1 MAMTEEA
8 DSPGE
13 DEPDDLGLRNLLQA
27 DPRWT
32 SRYEG
37 WQVIGRGAFATVV
50 KTYCKD
56 LGADIAVKIFKNLD
70 QEDRRRFQQEVRNAQ
85 TLDSPGVVRMYSPF
99 WGSPPWI
106 EMEWVDGPNLKQE
119 LQRRAAENEPFS
131 TLEGLD
137 IGIAIT
143 EVLRE
148 AHDKRIVHRDV
159 KPANILLPRSHH
171 PLVKLADF
179 GIARGEGAGRL
190 THTGTFPGTPQF
202 GSPESFMGDAPL
214 TAAHDVYSL
223 GLCLYLVFSGNRF
236 PWRVAPDAGMRS
248 WMRLHVHVAPGTAR
262 RHVPAL
268 DRELDDLILRCLK
281 KKPAKRPSTGDVL
294 ERLRQIRAR
303 VSAEASVAPTDP
315 SAKRIAANRRVLIA
329 AASGVLLVIAALGAR
344 LSGSSRAARS
354 ARAARSIGG
363 GDAAPAQCRTERL
376 PPPRR
381 ANPPP
386 RARRRISASRR
397 IEDSAGTR
405 DPAEAWTRGPA
416 GRWCRDGQGATQCEF
431 RNGPGNLTDVRLQVA
446 TGQERSTSVV
456 SPARWHRGR
465 RRSAPSPISI
475 LRFGRARSSSR
486 YVISFKSSAGTQT
499 IRQPLR

>member
-1 MAMTEEA
+1 MAMTEEV

-32 SRYEG
+32 SRYQG

-119 LQRRAAENEPFS
+119 LQRRAVENEPFS

-137 IGIAIT
+137 VGIAIT

-236 PWRVAPDAGMRS
+236 PWKVAPDAGMRS

-268 DRELDDLILRCLK
+268 DRELDDLILRCLR

-294 ERLRQIRAR
+294 ERLGQIRAR
-303 VSAEASVAPTDP
+303 VSAEASVAIPDP

-329 AASGVLLVIAALGAR
+329 AAVGVLLVIAAVGAR

-354 ARAARSIGG
+354 HERPVQAA
-363 GDAAPAQCRTERL
+363 DAMRTGPGQDSTPPPAPAGQPASARPADESRPPDTSKTPQTPAIL
-376 PPPRR
+376 PKPGREAPP
-381 ANPPP
+381 A
-386 RARRRISASRR
+386 
-397 IEDSAGTR
+397 
-405 DPAEAWTRGPA
+405 
-416 GRWCRDGQGATQCEF
+416 DGVVTVKGNAVEF
-431 RNGPGNLTDVRLQVA
+431 RNGRGNLTDVRLQVA
-446 TGQERSTSVV
+446 TSAGTRHVCRIA
-456 SPARWHRGR
+456 SPL
-465 RRSAPSPISI
+465 APGEETFCSFADFDPEIPPAMK
-475 LRFGRARSSSR
+475 LVEA
-486 YVISFKSSAGTQT
+486 VISFKSSAGAQT

>member
-1 MAMTEEA
+1 MAMTEEV

-32 SRYEG
+32 TRYEG

-56 LGADIAVKIFKNLD
+56 LGADIAVKILKNLD

-214 TAAHDVYSL
+214 SAAHDVY
-223 GLCLYLVFSGNRF
+223 
-236 PWRVAPDAGMRS
+236 
-248 WMRLHVHVAPGTAR
+248 
-262 RHVPAL
+262 
-268 DRELDDLILRCLK
+268 
-281 KKPAKRPSTGDVL
+281 
-294 ERLRQIRAR
+294 
-303 VSAEASVAPTDP
+303 
-315 SAKRIAANRRVLIA
+315 
-329 AASGVLLVIAALGAR
+329 
-344 LSGSSRAARS
+344 
-354 ARAARSIGG
+354 
-363 GDAAPAQCRTERL
+363 
-376 PPPRR
+376 
-381 ANPPP
+381 
-386 RARRRISASRR
+386 
-397 IEDSAGTR
+397 
-405 DPAEAWTRGPA
+405 
-416 GRWCRDGQGATQCEF
+416 
-431 RNGPGNLTDVRLQVA
+431 
-446 TGQERSTSVV
+446 
-456 SPARWHRGR
+456 
-465 RRSAPSPISI
+465 
-475 LRFGRARSSSR
+475 
-486 YVISFKSSAGTQT
+486 
-499 IRQPLR
+499 

>member
-1 MAMTEEA
+1 MAMTEEV

-106 EMEWVDGPNLKQE
+106 EMEWVHGPNLKQE

-131 TLEGLD
+131 TLEGLE

-303 VSAEASVAPTDP
+303 VSAEASVTPTDP

-329 AASGVLLVIAALGAR
+329 AAAGALLVIAALGAR
-344 LSGSSRAARS
+344 LGGSSRAARS
-354 ARAARSIGG
+354 HEQPVQSAEAMRTGSGQDGTPRPAPAGQPAAARPADESRPPGASKTPQTPAILPKPGQEAPP
-363 GDAAPAQCRTERL
+363 AAGVVTAKGN
-376 PPPRR
+376 
-381 ANPPP
+381 AV
-386 RARRRISASRR
+386 
-397 IEDSAGTR
+397 
-405 DPAEAWTRGPA
+405 
-416 GRWCRDGQGATQCEF
+416 EF

-446 TGQERSTSVV
+446 TAGTQHVCLIA
-456 SPARWHRGR
+456 SPL
-465 RRSAPSPISI
+465 APGEETFCSFADFDPEIRPGTK
-475 LRFGRARSSSR
+475 LVEV
-486 YVISFKSSAGTQT
+486 VISFKSSAGTQS

>member
-1 MAMTEEA
+1 MAMTEEV

-119 LQRRAAENEPFS
+119 LQRRATDSEQFS

-137 IGIAIT
+137 VGIAIT

-159 KPANILLPRSHH
+159 KPANILLPRSQH

-268 DRELDDLILRCLK
+268 DRELDDLILRCLR

-303 VSAEASVAPTDP
+303 LSAEASVAAPHP

-329 AASGVLLVIAALGAR
+329 AAAGVLLVIAALSAR

-354 ARAARSIGG
+354 HGQPVQSAEAMRTGSVQERTPPP
-363 GDAAPAQCRTERL
+363 APAGQ
-376 PPPRR
+376 
-381 ANPPP
+381 
-386 RARRRISASRR
+386 
-397 IEDSAGTR
+397 
-405 DPAEAWTRGPA
+405 PA
-416 GRWCRDGQGATQCEF
+416 GARPADESRPPDVSSPQTPTILPKPGREAPPADGVVTVKGNAVEF
-431 RNGPGNLTDVRLQVA
+431 RNGPGNLTDVRLQV
-446 TGQERSTSVV
+446 GTSAGTVHICRIG
-456 SPARWHRGR
+456 SPL
-465 RRSAPSPISI
+465 APGEETFCSFADFDPEIRPGTK
-475 LRFGRARSSSR
+475 LVEV
-486 YVISFKSSAGTQT
+486 VISFKSSAGTQT

>member
-1 MAMTEEA
+1 MAMTEEL
-8 DSPGE
+8 DGSGE

-56 LGADIAVKIFKNLD
+56 LGADIGVKIFKNLD

-85 TLDSPGVVRMYSPF
+85 TLDSAGVVRMYSPF
-99 WGSPPWI
+99 WGSPAWI

-119 LQRRAAENEPFS
+119 LQRRAAENAPFP
-131 TLEGLD
+131 TLDGLD
-137 IGIAIT
+137 IGIAIS

-248 WMRLHVHVAPGTAR
+248 WMRLHVHVAPATAR

-268 DRELDDLILRCLK
+268 DRELDDLILRCLR
-281 KKPAKRPSTGDVL
+281 KKPARRPSTGDVL
-294 ERLRQIRAR
+294 EGLRQIRAR
-303 VSAEASVAPTDP
+303 LSAEASMAAPDP

-329 AASGVLLVIAALGAR
+329 AAAGVLLVIAVLGAR
-344 LSGSSRAARS
+344 LSSSSRS
-354 ARAARSIGG
+354 ARPQVQPVQSAEEMRSGSG
-363 GDAAPAQCRTERL
+363 QDRT
-376 PPPRR
+376 PPP
-381 ANPPP
+381 AT
-386 RARRRISASRR
+386 AGQ
-397 IEDSAGTR
+397 SAGTR
-405 DPAEAWTRGPA
+405 PADESRAPDAPRAPQTPAILPKTGGEAPPA
-416 GRWCRDGQGATQCEF
+416 DRVVTVKGNTVEF
-431 RNGPGNLTDVRLQVA
+431 RNGPGNLTEVRLQVA
-446 TGQERSTSVV
+446 TSAARLHVCRIA
-456 SPARWHRGR
+456 SPL
-465 RRSAPSPISI
+465 APGEETFCSFADFDPEIRPGTK
-475 LRFGRARSSSR
+475 LVEV
-486 YVISFKSSAGTQT
+486 VISFKSSAGTQT